1 MRSNFTGAGSWSGG
15 DDDDNKGLLWK
26 LPEVRLKE
34 FGKLG
39 PAFGF
44 GAGCGVGFGVGLIGG
59 GAHNKIMVSGF
70 DKCQVLVLD
79 LGFLVCNSGL
89 DWELGV
95 GLGYGLGRGVARDE
109 SRTYSNVANLPTQ
122 RELGALAT
130 ELVFSTQKLIEAT
143 SREIEKWRR

>member
-15 DDDDNKGLLWK
+15 DDDGDNKGLLWK

-59 GAHNKIMVSGF
+59 GGIGF
-70 DKCQVLVLD
+70 GPGVPGLQFGFG
-79 LGFLVCNSGL
+79 LGAGC
-89 DWELGV
+89 GV
-95 GLGYGLGRGVARDE
+95 GYGFGYGLGKGVARDE

-143 SREIEKWRR
+143 TREIEKWRR